1 MVSLFCVL
9 CGEEFRSYGTIPP
22 SCPRCL
28 QTTRWT
34 TCAGLDIPKVRWE
47 LTTND
52 KRFLHGIKV
61 DVEETPE
68 IGSVPS

>member
-34 TCAGLDIPKVRWE
+34 TRSGVEIPKVRWE
-47 LTTND
+47 LNHND
-52 KRFLHGIKV
+52 RRLLHSMRI
-61 DVEETPE
+61 DAEEIPE
-68 IGSVPS
+68 IGTAS